1 MFITLHQAHHELTV
15 LAEILSG
22 KEDMTRK
29 LEIIR
34 FVKLWLRIYLLM
46 IYFCCTFHCKHLQF
60 IRSFRNFFVHALE
73 MLF

>member
-34 FVKLWLRIYLLM
+34 FVKLWLRIYLL
-46 IYFCCTFHCKHLQF
+46 IYDLFLLHFPLQAF
-60 IRSFRNFFVHALE
+60 AIYKILP
-73 MLF
+73 